1 LSSEIVDD
9 DLDNLPDILHLEQ
22 MRRDETIPTTRVPLP
37 NTLSHVDTGISCS
50 LLPNLRHPAGAIAP
64 PFLKRQNSNINILR
78 KYDIVP
84 AQLLQ
89 LPMAGGDQNVPQK
102 RPAEITT
109 FLNTKRLQ

>member
-1 LSSEIVDD
+1 MN
-9 DLDNLPDILHLEQ
+9 NLPDVLHLEQ
-22 MRRDETIPTTRVPLP
+22 KRRDETIPTTRVPLP
-37 NTLSHVDTGISCS
+37 NTMSHVDSVISCS

-64 PFLKRQNSNINILR
+64 PYLKRQQSNINILR

-84 AQLLQ
+84 AQPLP